1 MRLLNR
7 ILTTTFDR
15 MYLRLSKE
23 KTCGKLLDRDLFDGQ
38 EFTIDKFCE
47 EYSQYFNKPWDFY
60 SDYGSNG
67 AISLSLRDGVHPRE
81 KQPVTTIGQM
91 MVFDSPIETDWKE
104 TNLAPFK
111 WFTTKDRR
119 SHTMLLFAPGWG
131 SRNQRVEEKMAF
143 RLLKKHGVDVGLL
156 TVPYQQARTPKGAY
170 SGEYFISANIFW
182 TIANF
187 RHLVVEMRQLLQY
200 MRDYYNHVGLIGM
213 SSGGFQA
220 VLASN
225 CEDVDFLFSIITG
238 CDLGGITWNG
248 AITQAL
254 RRDLEKKG
262 IDQEQLRKVWSIT
275 DERLLGR
282 HCKAR
287 YRKNFI
293 SLYDTVVPTEY
304 QLKLWDVLGRPEKC
318 ELECGHHST
327 VFFTSKVVDQ
337 IGAFVNKCVAHR

>member
-1 MRLLNR
+1 MRSSNR
-7 ILTTTFDR
+7 ILTTAFDR

-38 EFTIDKFCE
+38 EFTIDKFYE
-47 EYSQYFNKPWDFY
+47 EHSQYFNKPWDFY
-60 SDYGSNG
+60 SDYTSNG
-67 AISLSLRDGVHPRE
+67 AIRLRNGVHASE
-81 KQPVTTIGQM
+81 KQPVTPLAQM

-111 WFTTKDRR
+111 WYTTKDRR
-119 SHTMLLFAPGWG
+119 CRTILLFAPGWG
-131 SRNQRVEEKMAF
+131 RNNQRVEEKMAL
-143 RLLKKHGVDVGLL
+143 RLFKKHGVDVGLL
-156 TVPYQQARTPKGAY
+156 TVPYQQARTPKGART
-170 SGEYFISANIFW
+170 GEYFISANIFW

-187 RHLVVEMRQLLQY
+187 RHLVAEMRQLVQY
-200 MRDYYNHVGLIGM
+200 MRNYYDHVGLIGM
-213 SSGGFQA
+213 SSGGFQT

-225 CEDVDFLFSIITG
+225 CDDVDFLFPIITG

-254 RRDLEKKG
+254 RRDLERKG
-262 IDQEQLRKVWSIT
+262 IDQEQLRKAWSIT
-275 DERLLGR
+275 DQLLLGQ

-287 YRKNFI
+287 YRKQFI
-293 SLYDTVVPTEY
+293 SLYDTVVPPEY
-304 QLKLWDVLGRPEKC
+304 QFKLWDVLGRPDKF

-337 IGAFVNKCVAHR
+337 IGAFVNKCVANR